1 VVVISHQLFIFS
13 PQQSIILIIFTM
25 KTFAVLSL
33 AAAVIAS
40 PCPYGQMAEGG
51 MLSKKDAD
59 NFYQVRAEGEA
70 AVEAHIAKRE
80 AEHNHFKR
88 QEEFYTQQVK
98 RGDLPLGGGLVNGLL
113 QPFTGILAD
122 LGLPTPQET
131 GLKQIPGDDLNHIYI
146 APKKN
151 AVRGMCP
158 TLNTMANH
166 GYISR
171 NGITTF
177 AEAANACQITLGFG
191 FDTCVFLSALGL
203 LAGGDL
209 PSGKYSI
216 GGMDSRVPNTLGP
229 SLGISKHGF
238 FEVDN
243 SISRVDAAL
252 GNQANFN
259 LERFDKITEIASKY
273 NGLYNLQTWQEER
286 VAIYNEAKSNNPSF
300 NAGIRWLAVTTAER
314 VFIYR
319 ALPNGTFL
327 NYADDRNVLPFYM
340 NETFPD
346 NWFVRPTPYTLAAT
360 GADIV
365 SLIEDTIVDTPLGE
379 NQGIGNFVPL
389 GLDLADVTPDQA
401 TCFLASAL
409 LDETP
414 GVLAPAIV
422 DSLEVV
428 QAFVNGA
435 IAPFFPTYNCATLN
449 FATPGKNAASTLA
462 GPSTNCN
469 TLVNGVYQC

>member
-1 VVVISHQLFIFS
+1 
-13 PQQSIILIIFTM
+13 
-25 KTFAVLSL
+25 
-33 AAAVIAS
+33 
-40 PCPYGQMAEGG
+40 
-51 MLSKKDAD
+51 
-59 NFYQVRAEGEA
+59 
-70 AVEAHIAKRE
+70 
-80 AEHNHFKR
+80 
-88 QEEFYTQQVK
+88 
-98 RGDLPLGGGLVNGLL
+98 
-113 QPFTGILAD
+113 
-122 LGLPTPQET
+122 
-131 GLKQIPGDDLNHIYI
+131 
-146 APKKN
+146 
-151 AVRGMCP
+151 MCP

-191 FDTCVFLSALGL
+191 YDTCVFLSALGL

-216 GGMDSRVPNTLGP
+216 GGADSRVPNTLGP

-243 SISRVDAAL
+243 SISRIDAAL

-259 LERFDKITEIASKY
+259 LERFEKIQTIAEKY
-273 NGLYNLQTWQEER
+273 NGLFNLETWKEER
-286 VAIYNEAKSNNPSF
+286 VAVYNEAKNNNPSF
-300 NAGIRWLAVTTAER
+300 NAGIRWLAVTAAER

-327 NYADDRNVLPFYM
+327 GYADDRNVLPFYL

-346 NWFVRPTPYTLAAT
+346 NWFVRPNPYTLAAT

-365 SLIEDTIVDTPLGE
+365 SLLEDTLVDTPPGE

-389 GLDLADVTPDQA
+389 GLDLASFTPDQA
-401 TCFLASAL
+401 TCLLASAL

-414 GVLAPAIV
+414 GVLAPAIA
-422 DSLEVV
+422 DTLEVV

-435 IAPFFPTYNCATLN
+435 IAPFFSTYSCGALT
-449 FATPGKNAASTLA
+449 FAQPGPNAASSVA

-469 TLVNGVYQC
+469 VLVNGVYQC